1 MKTLITTGCSYTQG
15 GYPTW
20 NFWLG
25 EYYDNHIKLAE
36 AGSGPKFSYVKIRD
50 YFKYTKNIN
59 PQDCHVIVQ
68 WSSLLRNDIRFSKG
82 DVNKFRCGGEVGN
95 NPYLSDDYFQNHFN
109 VIDSAC
115 DLLYYIE
122 SLISLSKELGFKLHM
137 FYMFEPW
144 VNKFYG
150 EPTSLYKNSEFS
162 KHQFKQFR
170 ISPYL
175 KSLKKIYSTSYFI
188 QPSLEIYISSFP
200 KSKPILVDYGDGIF
214 YEDNHPSPIQ
224 HFEYFKHLSQKLKL
238 QTWNK
243 EWEKIALKLE
253 EEVTTPQG
261 LSPWLERFWDFY
273 YDHEN
278 YNVTNLKTF
287 LQWKS

>member
-15 GYPTW
+15 AYPTW

-25 EYYDNHIKLAE
+25 EYYDNHIKLAK
-36 AGSGPKFSYVKIRD
+36 AGSGPKFSYVKVRD
-50 YFKYTKNIN
+50 YFKYTKGIN
-59 PQDCHVIVQ
+59 PQDCHVVVQ
-68 WSSLLRNDIRFSKG
+68 WSSLLRNDIRFSEKN
-82 DVNKFRCGGEVGN
+82 VTEFRCGGEVVN
-95 NPYLSDDYFQNHFN
+95 NPYLSKDYAENHFN
-109 VIDSAC
+109 VIDSTC

-144 VNKFYG
+144 ADTFYG
-150 EPTSLYKNSEFS
+150 EPTQSYTAFKFHKN
-162 KHQFKQFR
+162 QNKQWKK
-170 ISPYL
+170 SPYL
-175 KSLKKIYSTSYFI
+175 NSLRKIYNSPYFI
-188 QPSLEIYISSFP
+188 NPSIERYISSFP
-200 KSKPILVDYGDGIF
+200 KQDPIYFTSGGQLHV
-214 YEDNHPSPIQ
+214 DNHPSPIQ
-224 HFEYFKHLSQKLKL
+224 HFEYFKYLSQKLKL